1 MIYLKSIFKYK
12 VSRISV
18 SVLALFMAITI
29 ISETVLF
36 DFFISYLGIRP
47 IKNFGGG
54 VYYTSDYKDKD
65 DAFEKANELNERIN
79 EEGIVLLKNE
89 NNVLPLKDC
98 KNISVFGKNSVN
110 LAYGGSGR
118 HQGNAYDFP
127 QSGRSGLQMQP
138 RA

>member
-1 MIYLKSIFKYK
+1 M
-12 VSRISV
+12 VSV

-29 ISETVLF
+29 IAETVLF

-89 NNVLPLKDC
+89 NKNTSKPGRKGLIWLTFPHWCLPREE
-98 KNISVFGKNSVN
+98 IETGTHT
-110 LAYGGSGR
+110 GQEPG
-118 HQGNAYDFP
+118 
-127 QSGRSGLQMQP
+127 GRS
-138 RA
+138 